1 MKQIIKAEHLK
12 YYVDTKE
19 IISIKVIE
27 ENYYSLI
34 EIIFK
39 NGQKT
44 EIKYTGS
51 KEEVKEIVDKLLY

>member
-1 MKQIIKAEHLK
+1 MKEIVKTGHLK

-51 KEEVKEIVDKLLY
+51 KGEVKEIIDRLLY